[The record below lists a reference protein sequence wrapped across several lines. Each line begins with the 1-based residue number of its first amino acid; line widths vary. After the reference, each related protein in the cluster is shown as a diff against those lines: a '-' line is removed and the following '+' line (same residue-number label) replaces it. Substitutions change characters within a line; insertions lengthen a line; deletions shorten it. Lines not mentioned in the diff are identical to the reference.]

1 MKTLLL
7 FLIALTGSAQVITPL
22 APTTLVSDS
31 VNILNTDFGNVAAA
45 LALKQNALSVA
56 GPIRLTGSVLD
67 CPTCVTVQYVLTS
80 AGILTTLSPNAI
92 TNGYLANP
100 QITINGQTVPLG
112 GSFTTPAIPTLASQ
126 ITNALDGTQT
136 YSNPTWLTALPYA
149 KITGAP
155 AFITG
160 AQVLS
165 SIGAGGVTNSYLVSP
180 SITINGI
187 TCTLGGG
194 CTVASSGTVG
204 LADPGANG
212 LVKRTA
218 ANASAPALAAD
229 VTALFTGC
237 SGIQYLGADGAC
249 HTAGTGGGTSTF
261 AALTD
266 APTANALL
274 NTALNAK
281 QNAATANTNNELPL
295 TFTAPLARTGNTIS
309 LTGGGAGTG
318 FPVTLTAIT
327 APVTTTAVT
336 HGKGASPSFQCFDSG
351 LLLIICPVGSKLNV
365 SGDVTIGQAG
375 MGSFTGSVIIHQ

>member
-249 HTAGTGGGTSTF
+249 HPPATGGGT
-261 AALTD
+261 
-266 APTANALL
+266 
-274 NTALNAK
+274 
-281 QNAATANTNNELPL
+281 
-295 TFTAPLARTGNTIS
+295 
-309 LTGGGAGTG
+309 GTG

-327 APVTTTAVT
+327 APVTTTAAT
-336 HGKGASPSFQCFDSG
+336 HGKGATPSFQCFDSG
-351 LLLIICPVGSKLNV
+351 LLLTICPVGSKLNV